1 MCMSHASM
9 TESCHLIW
17 SGLCM
22 IHAKHIDVAP
32 PWTAILT
39 VRMAQPLH
47 KSCQM
52 NFRDLKR
59 SYLKI
64 NFRRVHSSV
73 II

>member
-1 MCMSHASM
+1 
-9 TESCHLIW
+9 
-17 SGLCM
+17 M
-22 IHAKHIDVAP
+22 IRAKHIDVAWCVP
-32 PWTAILT
+32 PGTAITT